1 MMAAV
6 ARGCLCLFVLLSVRS
21 GGMLRRLDDYYVNW
35 QKNADEPYPSTVRVA
50 NDTAH
55 THTHIERW
63 IPHDAH
69 MCRKK
74 NNGAIGCAFWVAR
87 AGVVPSIFANER
99 VHSND
104 GTSYARPIYIL

>member
-74 NNGAIGCAFWVAR
+74 KQRSHRMRILGGARGRGPVYFR
-87 AGVVPSIFANER
+87 
-99 VHSND
+99 
-104 GTSYARPIYIL
+104 